1 MIIKIKLTYSVLRR
15 IIKSNHK
22 CGARCGADMANLT
35 DLKAKNIKPGD
46 RNIPDGTV
54 VGLRLEAGIAKGRGK
69 WILRYVSPET
79 TKRRDMG
86 LGVYPAVSIT
96 DARKAA
102 SQARELIRDGK
113 DPIEAR
119 RNDRLENKINTQA
132 LTFEQAAHMVHEDMK
147 PAWKNPKH
155 AAQWITTLEMHVF
168 PKIGSRKVR
177 DLKAKNFADALTI
190 IWIEKPET
198 ALRVKQRCSVVMD
211 WCVAQEMCDGN
222 PVGVVGK
229 LLPKQPASRERVV
242 HQPSMAWSEVPG
254 FIDEVLHNGQAS
266 LSKSMLEFLVITAAR
281 SGEVRGMTWDEV
293 DLTKAV
299 WTVPASRMK
308 TKVKHRVPLSVRAV
322 EILTAQQSKADH
334 PTLVFPTIRGKVPSD
349 MILTKFLRDH
359 NIMSSEAGRTATAH
373 GFRSSFRNWGSENG
387 YPRDYAERALAHTI
401 SNQVE
406 AAYHTTDLLDQ
417 RRDMMEAWSQYVC
430 GTEDHGN
437 KVIHLSRRGSN
448 SS

>member
-1 MIIKIKLTYSVLRR
+1 MQ
-15 IIKSNHK
+15 SNNK
-22 CGARCGADMANLT
+22 CGARCGAGMANLT

-54 VGLRLEAGIAKGRGK
+54 VGLRLEASKAKGRGK
-69 WILRYVSPET
+69 WILRYISPET

-86 LGVYPAVSIT
+86 LGIYPEVSIT
-96 DARKAA
+96 DARKSA
-102 SQARELIRDGK
+102 SLARELIRDGK

-119 RNDRLENKINTQA
+119 RKDKLENKVNTQA
-132 LTFEQAAHMVHEDMK
+132 LTFKQAAQMVHENMR

-168 PKIGSRKVR
+168 PKIGSRKVK
-177 DLKAKNFADALTI
+177 DLKAKDFADALTI

-198 ALRVKQRCSVVMD
+198 ALRIKQRCSVVMD
-211 WCVAQEMCDGN
+211 WCVAQEMCAGN

-242 HQPSMAWSEVPG
+242 HQPSMAWSEIPAFV
-254 FIDEVLHNGQAS
+254 DEVLHNGQEN
-266 LSKSMLEFLVITAAR
+266 LSKLMLEFLILTAAR
-281 SGEVRGMTWDEV
+281 SGEVRGMTWNEV
-293 DLTKAV
+293 DLIKAV
-299 WTVPASRMK
+299 WTVPAFRMK
-308 TKVKHRVPLSVRAV
+308 TKVEHRVPLSIRVI
-322 EILTAQQSKADH
+322 EILKDQQAKNNH

-373 GFRSSFRNWGSENG
+373 GFRSSFRNWASENS

-401 SNQVE
+401 LNQVE
-406 AAYHTTDLLDQ
+406 AAYHTTDLLDK

-430 GTEDHGN
+430 GTEDQGN
-437 KVIHLSRRGSN
+437 KVVHLSRGRSNGS
-448 SS
+448 